1 MLNNIAVPK
10 TISRWY
16 IEILYALL
24 VQTSGLYKKG
34 YSKLNVHAPV
44 VLVSSSTASV
54 LCNFKSPVE
63 NRNLHDRPQLH
74 HDYPRLVTSNGVA
87 TLSWSVGI
95 LRVSQLSARD
105 RSESRRVLGDRY
117 DRTPRYLSR
126 PLVAYANRVFV
137 LQKGTWF
144 FYVGE
149 HDSLVS
155 RPLVRHV
162 GQPRVWTGSGDDEK
176 TPPLTGHV
184 SQLSRPY
191 RNRHLADQIQL
202 QRILTFCL

>member
-1 MLNNIAVPK
+1 M
-10 TISRWY
+10 
-16 IEILYALL
+16 
-24 VQTSGLYKKG
+24 QTCGLYKKRIFQIECACAG
-34 YSKLNVHAPV
+34 SFSFFKYNVSCVTSRAPWKIGICMIDPNSITI
-44 VLVSSSTASV
+44 LRGWWLPTALPHSRGPLGSCASV
-54 LCNFKSPVE
+54 SCPPVTAANPGE
-63 NRNLHDRPQLH
+63 SW
-74 HDYPRLVTSNGVA
+74 VTDMTAPLA
-87 TLSWSVGI
+87 TC
-95 LRVSQLSARD
+95 R
-105 RSESRRVLGDRY
+105 
-117 DRTPRYLSR
+117 R

-162 GQPRVWTGSGDDEK
+162 GQPRVRTGSGDDEK

-202 QRILTFCL
+202 PFLYKQCCQEL